1 MNNPAEKPNPD
12 SLTGLRS
19 WLHSTVSLSL
29 PGWAVA
35 AGAGALVLLLLVA
48 LD

>member
-1 MNNPAEKPNPD
+1 MNDPAERTNPEP
-12 SLTGLRS
+12 LTGLRS

-29 PGWAVA
+29 PGWGVA
-35 AGAGALVLLLLVA
+35 AGALALVLLLLLA